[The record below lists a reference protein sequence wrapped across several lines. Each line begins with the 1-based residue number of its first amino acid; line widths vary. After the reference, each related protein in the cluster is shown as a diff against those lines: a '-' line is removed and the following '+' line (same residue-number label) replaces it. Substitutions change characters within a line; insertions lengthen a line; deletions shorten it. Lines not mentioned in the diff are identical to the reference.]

1 MNRSSSKPAGS
12 PTVAPAKGR
21 RGVILVAVI
30 VCTAVASMI
39 FLSTVKTVAAGR
51 RMMQEQ
57 SWRLQAAWLA
67 ESGLERAAARLAA
80 DPGYQGETWNVP
92 AEQLAGSDAAVV
104 NIEVQPA
111 GEQPDLRLVSV
122 RADYPDHPR
131 HRARQT
137 KRALVQLPTRKGA
150 NP

>member
-1 MNRSSSKPAGS
+1 MR
-12 PTVAPAKGR
+12 
-21 RGVILVAVI
+21 
-30 VCTAVASMI
+30 
-39 FLSTVKTVAAGR
+39 LSTAIDSPWNSLRHPNDQPASRFLVCAHICR
-51 RMMQEQ
+51 CF
-57 SWRLQAAWLA
+57 RLSPI
-67 ESGLERAAARLAA
+67 EYSRNRAAARLAA